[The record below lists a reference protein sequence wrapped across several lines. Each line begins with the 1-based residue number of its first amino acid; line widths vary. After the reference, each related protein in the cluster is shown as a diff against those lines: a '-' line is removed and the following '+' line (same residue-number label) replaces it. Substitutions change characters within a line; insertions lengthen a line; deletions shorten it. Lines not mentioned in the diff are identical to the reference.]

1 MINQAIEKIK
11 SEMEENKNPYTEIIG
26 NYVIQHIEIN
36 PQSAEPIVSEEK
48 TLAGSLEEMK
58 KEALKVKQGDVAI
71 LTDEQGFKIIR
82 DYFGFEN
89 VQQNIY
95 SSAEAK
101 EEIKATDDDFNVSL
115 NDFI

>member
-1 MINQAIEKIK
+1 MIEKAIEKIK
-11 SEMEENKNPYTEIIG
+11 EEIEENKNSYTEIIG

-36 PQSAEPIVSEEK
+36 QQTTEAII
-48 TLAGSLEEMK
+48 
-58 KEALKVKQGDVAI
+58 KEALKVKQGDIAI
-71 LTDEQGFKIIR
+71 LTDEQAFKIIR

-95 SSAEAK
+95 SSAEPK
-101 EEIKATDDDFNVSL
+101 EAKATDDDFNVSL

>member
-11 SEMEENKNPYTEIIG
+11 AEMEENKNPYTEIIG
-26 NYVIQHIEIN
+26 NYVIQQIQVN
-36 PQSAEPIVSEEK
+36 PQVAEAIINEEK
-48 TLAGSLEEMK
+48 TLAESLEQMR
-58 KEALKVKQGDVAI
+58 KEALKVKQGDIAI
-71 LTDEQGFKIIR
+71 LTDEQAFKIIR

-95 SSAEAK
+95 SSAEPK
-101 EEIKATDDDFNVSL
+101 EAKATDDDFNVSL

>member
-1 MINQAIEKIK
+1 MIEKAIEKIK
-11 SEMEENKNPYTEIIG
+11 EEIEENKNSYTEIIG

-36 PQSAEPIVSEEK
+36 QQATEAIINEEK
-48 TLAGSLEEMK
+48 TLAGSLEQMR
-58 KEALKVKQGDVAI
+58 KEALKVKQGDIAI
-71 LTDEQGFKIIR
+71 RTDEQAFKIIR

-95 SSAEAK
+95 SSAEPK
-101 EEIKATDDDFNVSL
+101 EAKATDDDFNVSL